1 MITTLRNGRV
11 RCPRCGT
18 WYGLDETHVCA
29 TASIQIATAAADPT
43 ALPDPD
49 RAHPA
54 GLTWLAPLEPRPI
67 ALGPSA
73 DHPDIRPALAL
84 DAGRYWTAARHGLA
98 VGRARREMDTAAVR
112 YALSASLDR
121 SPHLAVAMAEAA
133 GAWDAATT
141 NAAHDLFGATA

>member
-1 MITTLRNGRV
+1 MAHDV
-11 RCPRCGT
+11 RTRCSSCGT
-18 WYGLDETHVCA
+18 WYWAGDAHACSAVY
-29 TASIQIATAAADPT
+29 PT
-43 ALPDPD
+43 AIPDPD

-54 GLTWLAPLEPRPI
+54 GLTWLIPLEPRPI

-73 DHPDIRPALAL
+73 DHPEVRPALAL
-84 DAGRYWTAARHGLA
+84 DAGRFWTAARHGLA

-133 GAWDAATT
+133 GVWDAATT
-141 NAAHDLFGATA
+141 SAARDLFGATA